1 MMKNLD
7 LKKSGY
13 ALGVISVII
22 VLFWIGLLKFTPSEA
37 MAIKGYVSH
46 SFLMSWLYSITSVQG
61 VSNIIGI
68 YEIVT
73 AILLAG
79 SFWSSKVREIAG
91 YLTVIIFLTTL
102 SFLIT
107 TPGVWKFSDGIIVTD
122 FFVIKDIA
130 FLAIALQVIGN
141 SKNTK
146 KSVKQ

>member
-1 MMKNLD
+1 MKNLD

-13 ALGVISVII
+13 TLGVISVII
-22 VLFWIGLLKFTPSEA
+22 VLFWIGLLKFTPPEA

-46 SFLMSWLYSITSVQG
+46 SFLMNWLYSITSVQG

-73 AILLAG
+73 AILLVG
-79 SFWSSKVREIAG
+79 SFWSSKVGEIAG

-146 KSVKQ
+146 KSTEQ